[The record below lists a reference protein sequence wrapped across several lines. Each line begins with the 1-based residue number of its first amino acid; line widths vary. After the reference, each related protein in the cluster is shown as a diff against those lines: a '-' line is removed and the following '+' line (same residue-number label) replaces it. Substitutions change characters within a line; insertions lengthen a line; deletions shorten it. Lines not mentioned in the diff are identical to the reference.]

1 MNNIK
6 KYLPSKKFITLILA
20 IMVFIILFLSVRA
33 IIIFFKNKNGTNTA
47 GQQTKLTIG
56 TPESISQ
63 KDSNENGIPDYE
75 EYLWGLDPYK
85 NGPDNKEFILAKK
98 KTLIQNGVIT
108 NMDDSQSVSK
118 ADLLSRQFFATI
130 ISLQQTGELNQD
142 SINSVSDALGSNV
155 TPTPIDDIYTVKM
168 LKIIDDSSAANKAYY
183 EALTGIVKNY
193 SNSDIGSELTFIVQG
208 ISNKDPQALYAAA
221 TVGEAYQSFGKD
233 LMKMDV
239 PRSLIPT
246 HLSAANNYEKTGET
260 ILNLTKVLSDPLVG
274 MKALLNYKKYSDAL
288 ASDLQK
294 ISNILQ

>member
-20 IMVFIILFLSVRA
+20 IIVFIILFLSVRA
-33 IIIFFKNKNGTNTA
+33 IIIFFKNKNPANTT

-63 KDSNENGIPDYE
+63 KDSNKNGIPDYE

-98 KTLIQNGVIT
+98 KTLTQNGVIT
-108 NMDDSQSVSK
+108 NPDDSQSLSN

-130 ISLQQTGELNQD
+130 VSLQQTGELNTE
-142 SINSVSDALGSNV
+142 SINSVSDAFGSTV

-168 LKIIDDSSAANKAYY
+168 LKVIDDSKTTNEDYY
-183 EALTGIVKNY
+183 NELGKLVTKYTNA
-193 SNSDIGSELTFIVQG
+193 DIGSELTFIVQG

-221 TVGEAYQSFGKD
+221 TVAEAYQSFGLD
-233 LMKMDV
+233 MMKIEV
-239 PRSLIPT
+239 PRSLIPA
-246 HLSAANNYEKTGET
+246 HLSTANNYEKTGQS
-260 ILNLTKVLSDPLVG
+260 ILNLTKVLSDPLEG

-288 ASDLQK
+288 ASDLEK

>member
-6 KYLPSKKFITLILA
+6 QYLPSKKFITLILA
-20 IMVFIILFLSVRA
+20 IIVFVILFLSVRA
-33 IIIFFKNKNGTNTA
+33 VIIFFKNKNGTNTT

-63 KDSNENGIPDYE
+63 KDSNKNGIPDYE

-98 KTLIQNGVIT
+98 KTLTQNGVIT
-108 NMDDSQSVSK
+108 NPNDSQSLSN

-130 ISLQQTGELNQD
+130 VSLQQTGELNAE
-142 SINSVSDALGSNV
+142 SINSVSDAFGSTV

-168 LKIIDDSSAANKAYY
+168 LKVIDDSKTTNEDYY
-183 EALTGIVKNY
+183 NELGKLVTKYTNA
-193 SNSDIGSELTFIVQG
+193 DIGSELTFIVQG

-221 TVGEAYQSFGKD
+221 TVAEAYQSFGLD
-233 LMKMDV
+233 MMKIEV
-239 PRSLIPT
+239 PRSLIPA
-246 HLSAANNYEKTGET
+246 HLSASNNYEKTGQS
-260 ILNLTKVLSDPLVG
+260 ILNLTKVLSDPLLG

-288 ASDLQK
+288 ASDLEK